1 MPNIKDLRQDI
12 VLDPEI
18 AKILEQANFGINWT
32 KLRQKAYDA
41 LDGVIQRH
49 GGLEFLGDQRTYG
62 LSTRGSHAVFR
73 VSPNESKSLKE
84 FRGQLI
90 LIVCIGRHPTWP
102 GYSGRRFVAMKI
114 SEGGKLLR
122 RIVEN
127 SEVVNG

>member
-1 MPNIKDLRQDI
+1 MPNFKDLRQDI
-12 VLDPEI
+12 VLEPEI
-18 AKILEQANFGINWT
+18 AKILEQANLGISWT

-41 LDGVIQRH
+41 LDEVIQRY

-73 VSPNESKSLKE
+73 VPPNESKSLRE

-90 LIVCIGRHPTWP
+90 LIVCIGRHPSWP
-102 GYSGRRFVAMKI
+102 GYSGRRFVAMKV

-122 RIVEN
+122 RNVEK
-127 SEVVNG
+127 SGVIDG